1 MARYKFDESS
11 SIPETI
17 KSLTQFFF
25 PFKSDDKK
33 DEKEVHD
40 FDHNELNNFYANA
53 PSVAFIYNHKST
65 TYDYFS
71 PNIKKVMGY
80 ENSDFQNG
88 GLKFS
93 MSLVHPDH
101 VKVYNRHVLPLM
113 FKYYSIYAFKG
124 KVKDLVFS
132 YTFRIKR
139 NDGEYIW
146 ALHYMNSIRVN
157 KWGLPVLTLVNITD
171 ITALKKDQGIDFSVS
186 VKEEDSITK
195 TILSRVFPTKN
206 NTLHFSE
213 REIEILSLMSEGKRS
228 KEIADELCISK
239 HTVSTHRKNM
249 MDKANVKNSYELI
262 HLARTKGIITETKM
276 I

>member
-1 MARYKFDESS
+1 MAKPKSDDNL
-11 SIPETI
+11 SIPDTI
-17 KSLTQFFF
+17 QSLTQFFF
-25 PFKSDDKK
+25 PAAAEDKK
-33 DEKEVHD
+33 EEPLAD
-40 FDHNELNNFYANA
+40 FNFDELNNFYDNS

-71 PNIKKVMGY
+71 PNIKQVMGF
-80 ENSDFQNG
+80 ENIDFQNG

-124 KVKDLVFS
+124 KVKNLVFS

-146 ALHYMNSIRVN
+146 ALHYMNSIRVS
-157 KWGLPVLTLVNITD
+157 KWGLPILTLVNITD
-171 ITALKKDQGIDFSVS
+171 ITSLKKDDGIDFSIS
-186 VKEEDSITK
+186 VKEDNAITK
-195 TILSRVFPTKN
+195 TILSRVFPSKN
-206 NTLHFSE
+206 STFNFSE
-213 REIEILSLMSEGKRS
+213 REIEILSLMAQGKRS
-228 KEIADELCISK
+228 KEIAEDLCISK

-249 MDKANVKNSYELI
+249 MEKSSAKNSYELI
-262 HLARTKGIITETKM
+262 HLARIKGLITENKLV
-276 I
+276 

>member
-1 MARYKFDESS
+1 MAKPKSDDSL

-17 KSLTQFFF
+17 QSLTHFFF
-25 PFKSDDKK
+25 PAAAEDKK
-33 DEKEVHD
+33 EEPAVD
-40 FDHNELNNFYANA
+40 FDFAELNNFYENS

-80 ENSDFQNG
+80 ENTDFQNG

-124 KVKDLVFS
+124 KVKNLVFS

-146 ALHYMNSIRVN
+146 ALHYMNSIRVS
-157 KWGLPVLTLVNITD
+157 KWGLPILTLVNITD
-171 ITALKKDQGIDFSVS
+171 ITALKKDDGIDFSVS
-186 VKEEDSITK
+186 VKEDNAITK
-195 TILSRVFPTKN
+195 TILSRVFPSKN
-206 NTLHFSE
+206 TTLHFSE
-213 REIEILSLMSEGKRS
+213 REIEILSLMAQGKRS
-228 KEIADELCISK
+228 KEIAEELCISK

-249 MDKANVKNSYELI
+249 MEKSRVKNSYELI
-262 HLARTKGIITETKM
+262 HLARTKGLITETKM
-276 I
+276 V